1 MRLRFIVYIA
11 RPPPVVH
18 KIVLDNSKRL
28 LYSHHVKQSP
38 VSSYQLLAGQ
48 IQQAE

>member
-28 LYSHHVKQSP
+28 LYSIPVKAKP
-38 VSSYQLLAGQ
+38 GQ
-48 IQQAE
+48 